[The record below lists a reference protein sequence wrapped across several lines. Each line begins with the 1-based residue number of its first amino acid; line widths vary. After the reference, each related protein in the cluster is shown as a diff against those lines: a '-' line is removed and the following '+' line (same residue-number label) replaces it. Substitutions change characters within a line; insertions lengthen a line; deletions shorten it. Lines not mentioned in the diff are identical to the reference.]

1 MKKSNIIYTTIII
14 VIVIALLMIKF
25 LPNMLNNTNYDDL
38 EVYKNNMVINITD
51 SDKKQIISYLK
62 KERFDK
68 NNSLDEVSG
77 TYMIKYGDIEL
88 TFNSDGSCYY
98 KNNHTMENHNTT
110 LSNELVNFV
119 EKME

>member
-14 VIVIALLMIKF
+14 VIVIALLMVKF
-25 LPNMLNNTNYDDL
+25 LPNMLNNANYDDL

-62 KERFDK
+62 KEQFDK

-119 EKME
+119 SKY

>member
-1 MKKSNIIYTTIII
+1 MKKSNIIYTVII
-14 VIVIALLMIKF
+14 VIIMVLLMVKF
-25 LPNMLNNTNYDDL
+25 LPKMLNNTNYDDL

-62 KERFDK
+62 KERFNK

-88 TFNSDGSCYY
+88 MFNSDGSCYY
-98 KNNHTMENHNTT
+98 KNNHTEENYNTI

-119 EKME
+119 SKY

>member
-1 MKKSNIIYTTIII
+1 MKKNNTIFTVIIILII
-14 VIVIALLMIKF
+14 VILLLIKL
-25 LPNMLNNTNYDDL
+25 LPNMLNKTNYDDL
-38 EVYKNNMVINITD
+38 EVYKNNMVINIAD

-62 KERFDK
+62 KENFDR
-68 NNSLDEVSG
+68 NNSLDEVNG

-119 EKME
+119 SKY